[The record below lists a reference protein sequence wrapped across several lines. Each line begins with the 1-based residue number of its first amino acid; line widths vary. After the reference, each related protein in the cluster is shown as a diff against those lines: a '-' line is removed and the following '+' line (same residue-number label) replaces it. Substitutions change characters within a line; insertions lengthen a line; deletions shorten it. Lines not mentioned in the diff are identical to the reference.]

1 MMMKTPC
8 GESGGEFVQSSSCS
22 SPFTVS
28 PLCSFL
34 RVCSF
39 WFPTGPPERGASDHK
54 ACVCLCR
61 GPFDENFKLG
71 GDLSGGYGSITS
83 TPQSVDRLGR
93 PYLDFVV
100 PPGKESLFPRVAVGH
115 RSGIPGRVVGVDTVC
130 PAPSLCARLLCFPS
144 LQCLFGVR
152 IKRKH
157 WAQN

>member
-1 MMMKTPC
+1 MFSPALALHLSLSVLC
-8 GESGGEFVQSSSCS
+8 VRSFVFVPPGSPQAPQSAGRLIIKLACACADVPLTRTSS
-22 SPFTVS
+22 
-28 PLCSFL
+28 L
-34 RVCSF
+34 
-39 WFPTGPPERGASDHK
+39 GAI
-54 ACVCLCR
+54 CR
-61 GPFDENFKLG
+61 EARY
-71 GDLSGGYGSITS
+71 SSITS
-83 TPQSVDRLGR
+83 TLQSVDHLGR